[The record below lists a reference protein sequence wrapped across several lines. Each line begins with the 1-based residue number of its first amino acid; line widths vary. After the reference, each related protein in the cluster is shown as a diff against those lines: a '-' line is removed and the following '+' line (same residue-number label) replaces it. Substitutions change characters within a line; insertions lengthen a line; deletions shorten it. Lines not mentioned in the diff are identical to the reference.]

1 LANQHC
7 IGVVHGELYALLR
20 FPLNSGHVYQR
31 RSRHS
36 HMHRQQFRYASRDT
50 SSDVSGNQIIK
61 KQLVSNQRLLCFV
74 HKKNIKLCFQKQIT
88 LKKCCWRN
96 RVFWIYDNLVAF
108 HYDTRYF
115 LLFNPLFCILL
126 IFSPSICFC
135 LPQVKNIIGK
145 RLQLICF
152 ICCIIILD
160 RSSGLFNFNDKL

>member
-1 LANQHC
+1 MPGHSLANQHC

-61 KQLVSNQRLLCFV
+61 IQLVSNQWLLRFV
-74 HKKNIKLCFQKQIT
+74 HKKNITLKIT

-96 RVFWIYDNLVAF
+96 RVLWIYDNLVSF
-108 HYDTRYF
+108 HYVTRYF
-115 LLFNPLFCILL
+115 LLFNPLLF
-126 IFSPSICFC
+126 FWYFP
-135 LPQVKNIIGK
+135 
-145 RLQLICF
+145 LQYASVYPKSKTL
-152 ICCIIILD
+152 
-160 RSSGLFNFNDKL
+160 